1 MSAKISRDQGLLREI
16 FVLVTV
22 MGELFVVESFS
33 SCPIGVASA
42 VNTYKSGGI
51 MDIVVGGFGELRNA
65 ACPGIEQLILKAG
78 GNASNDSD
86 DAALLSRGRLLADVP
101 SPTWMEL
108 HTAADGSQVLYAV
121 LEDTNE
127 IASFASRGGRLIA
140 ACGAVPR
147 THAGSCRHSCGV
159 CVRRRRSGS
168 PHHRRLRRRVRLRAS
183 GNRIRCNP
191 RSRTDATRRGAWAA
205 AEVGSGGFAG
215 VCAMEC
221 TAGGTRVP
229 RQPARA

>member
-22 MGELFVVESFS
+22 MGELFVVESFLHAQS
-33 SCPIGVASA
+33 VSQDA

-127 IASFASRGGRLIA
+127 IASFRVEGGRA
-140 ACGAVPR
+140 THCGLW
-147 THAGSCRHSCGV
+147 SC
-159 CVRRRRSGS
+159 
-168 PHHRRLRRRVRLRAS
+168 PAYPRRVMPPLMWCLCATTKVRVAS
-183 GNRIRCNP
+183 SPPTTPTGTFACIR
-191 RSRTDATRRGAWAA
+191 
-205 AEVGSGGFAG
+205 
-215 VCAMEC
+215 
-221 TAGGTRVP
+221 
-229 RQPARA
+229 

>member
-1 MSAKISRDQGLLREI
+1 
-16 FVLVTV
+16 
-22 MGELFVVESFS
+22 
-33 SCPIGVASA
+33 
-42 VNTYKSGGI
+42 

-127 IASFASRGGRLIA
+127 IASFRVEGHGPLPKPDQAASLAFVPWNALQGNAGAATTSEGIAGLAYVGLRGSERIVTLLWDGKRLTRLDEPDVPGWRGRGID
-140 ACGAVPR
+140 C
-147 THAGSCRHSCGV
+147 AGSRPRHLLAIGNLLLAANEASNNV
-159 CVRRRRSGS
+159 AIFRLSADDEPNLAAALPSGA
-168 PHHRRLRRRVRLRAS
+168 PTVFVRL
-183 GNRIRCNP
+183 
-191 RSRTDATRRGAWAA
+191 
-205 AEVGSGGFAG
+205 
-215 VCAMEC
+215 
-221 TAGGTRVP
+221 
-229 RQPARA
+229 

>member
-1 MSAKISRDQGLLREI
+1 
-16 FVLVTV
+16 
-22 MGELFVVESFS
+22 
-33 SCPIGVASA
+33 
-42 VNTYKSGGI
+42 

-127 IASFASRGGRLIA
+127 IASFRVEGGRA
-140 ACGAVPR
+140 THCGLW
-147 THAGSCRHSCGV
+147 SC
-159 CVRRRRSGS
+159 
-168 PHHRRLRRRVRLRAS
+168 PAYPRRVMPPLMWCLCATTKVRVAS
-183 GNRIRCNP
+183 SPPTTPTGTFACIR
-191 RSRTDATRRGAWAA
+191 
-205 AEVGSGGFAG
+205 
-215 VCAMEC
+215 
-221 TAGGTRVP
+221 
-229 RQPARA
+229 

>member
-1 MSAKISRDQGLLREI
+1 M
-16 FVLVTV
+16 
-22 MGELFVVESFS
+22 
-33 SCPIGVASA
+33 
-42 VNTYKSGGI
+42 
-51 MDIVVGGFGELRNA
+51 
-65 ACPGIEQLILKAG
+65 ILNAG

-147 THAGSCRHSCGV
+147 THAGHAATHVVFVCDDEGQGRLITADYADGYV
-159 CVRRRRSGS
+159 CVHPVTESG
-168 PHHRRLRRRVRLRAS
+168 
-183 GNRIRCNP
+183 
-191 RSRTDATRRGAWAA
+191 
-205 AEVGSGGFAG
+205 
-215 VCAMEC
+215 
-221 TAGGTRVP
+221 
-229 RQPARA
+229 

>member
-1 MSAKISRDQGLLREI
+1 
-16 FVLVTV
+16 
-22 MGELFVVESFS
+22 
-33 SCPIGVASA
+33 
-42 VNTYKSGGI
+42 

-127 IASFASRGGRLIA
+127 IASFRVEGAGDSLRLVELSRVPTPGH
-140 ACGAVPR
+140 AV
-147 THAGSCRHSCGV
+147 THV
-159 CVRRRRSGS
+159 VFVRDDEGQGS

-183 GNRIRCNP
+183 GNGIRCNP

-205 AEVGSGGFAG
+205 AGSGMSSRSLGA
-215 VCAMEC
+215 AI
-221 TAGGTRVP
+221 A
-229 RQPARA
+229 

>member
-1 MSAKISRDQGLLREI
+1 
-16 FVLVTV
+16 
-22 MGELFVVESFS
+22 
-33 SCPIGVASA
+33 
-42 VNTYKSGGI
+42 

-127 IASFASRGGRLIA
+127 IASFRVEGAGDSLRLVELSRVPTPGHAVTHVVFVCDDEGQGRLITA
-140 ACGAVPR
+140 DYADGY
-147 THAGSCRHSCGV
+147 V
-159 CVRRRRSGS
+159 CVHPVTESG
-168 PHHRRLRRRVRLRAS
+168 
-183 GNRIRCNP
+183 
-191 RSRTDATRRGAWAA
+191 
-205 AEVGSGGFAG
+205 
-215 VCAMEC
+215 
-221 TAGGTRVP
+221 
-229 RQPARA
+229 

>member
-1 MSAKISRDQGLLREI
+1 
-16 FVLVTV
+16 
-22 MGELFVVESFS
+22 
-33 SCPIGVASA
+33 
-42 VNTYKSGGI
+42 

-65 ACPGIEQLILKAG
+65 ACPGIEQLKLKAG

-127 IASFASRGGRLIA
+127 IAS
-140 ACGAVPR
+140 
-147 THAGSCRHSCGV
+147 
-159 CVRRRRSGS
+159 
-168 PHHRRLRRRVRLRAS
+168 
-183 GNRIRCNP
+183 GNGIRCNP

-205 AEVGSGGFAG
+205 AGSGMSSRSLGA
-215 VCAMEC
+215 AI
-221 TAGGTRVP
+221 A
-229 RQPARA
+229 

>member
-1 MSAKISRDQGLLREI
+1 
-16 FVLVTV
+16 
-22 MGELFVVESFS
+22 
-33 SCPIGVASA
+33 
-42 VNTYKSGGI
+42 

-127 IASFASRGGRLIA
+127 IA